1 MVDIRDMAVPIQL
14 TNQEWS
20 MVLRLLKQKAPD
32 SYNRCI
38 VKLEKEL
45 REQIEKSFA
54 VYRDRLFDEFFDYD
68 PQEAETQEVPII
80 SGPCC
85 EDEIKEP
92 KLCADSVPEAN
103 GPAYTEGDYLL
114 SGKPK
119 HSLRPKSKRSMGR

>member
-1 MVDIRDMAVPIQL
+1 MVDIRDMAVPIRL

-32 SYNRCI
+32 NYNRCI

-45 REQIEKSFA
+45 REQIEKSLE

-68 PQEAETQEVPII
+68 PQEAETQEIPVINEI
-80 SGPCC
+80 CC

-92 KLCADSVPEAN
+92 KLCADSVPEAD

-114 SGKPK
+114 SGK
-119 HSLRPKSKRSMGR
+119 HTHRPKSKRSMGR